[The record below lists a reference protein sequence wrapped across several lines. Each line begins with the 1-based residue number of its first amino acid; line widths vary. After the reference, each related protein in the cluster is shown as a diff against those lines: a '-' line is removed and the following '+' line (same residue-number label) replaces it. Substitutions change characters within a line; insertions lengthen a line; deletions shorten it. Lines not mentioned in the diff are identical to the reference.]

1 MRVLVCDR
9 LSIVRHG
16 LSALLAAEED
26 IEVIDETGSG
36 IDAMVLARRHQPHVV
51 VTGLALDGISGLEL
65 VRRLNQE
72 DLDPKPRVVVLS
84 MMENEDTISRVLHA
98 GANGLLVKEVTRE
111 QLGSAVRAAADGQT
125 MLAPQV
131 ATRLVDWFRRQEAP
145 TETPLQSEVES
156 LTAREREV
164 LTLFARGLSIEE
176 VASELFIGTTTV
188 RTHVYRLR
196 CKLGLK
202 DRAQLVSFAYR
213 AGLMQEARRLGPGGS
228 DRPPAVRPPADGSSG
243 RRTVPGADRKSRPP
257 VDGPAR
263 RTPANGRVANGR
275 PPVDGQG
282 RGASVNRRP
291 MNGRPSHDGS
301 PGSGLVGGRSA
312 NGRPVVDGAGRGA
325 SVNGRNGTG
334 RPPADGRSADARRFD
349 ADTTERSTGA
359 TRTRT

>member
-164 LTLFARGLSIEE
+164 LTLFARGLTIEE
-176 VASELFIGTTTV
+176 VAAELFIGTTTV

-213 AGLMQEARRLGPGGS
+213 AGLMQEARRLGPGGNDHS
-228 DRPPAVRPPADGSSG
+228 AADGPSG
-243 RRTVPGADRKSRPP
+243 RRTAPGADRKSRPP
-257 VDGPAR
+257 VDGPGR
-263 RTPANGRVANGR
+263 RAPVNGRVANGR
-275 PPVDGQG
+275 PPVDGRVANGRPPVDG
-282 RGASVNRRP
+282 RGANGRPPVDGPVRGTSVNRRP

-301 PGSGLVGGRSA
+301 PGSGM
-312 NGRPVVDGAGRGA
+312 
-325 SVNGRNGTG
+325 VNGR
-334 RPPADGRSADARRFD
+334 ADKTEHSARA
-349 ADTTERSTGA
+349 A
-359 TRTRT
+359 RTRR

>member
-164 LTLFARGLSIEE
+164 LTLFARGLSIED
-176 VASELFIGTTTV
+176 VAAELFIGTTTV

-228 DRPPAVRPPADGSSG
+228 DRSPADGPSG
-243 RRTVPGADRKSRPP
+243 RRTAPGADRKSRPP
-257 VDGPAR
+257 VDGPPR
-263 RTPANGRVANGR
+263 RTPVNGRVANGR
-275 PPVDGQG
+275 PPVDGPA
-282 RGASVNRRP
+282 RGTSVNRRA

-301 PGSGLVGGRSA
+301 PGSGM
-312 NGRPVVDGAGRGA
+312 
-325 SVNGRNGTG
+325 VNGR
-334 RPPADGRSADARRFD
+334 ADK
-349 ADTTERSTGA
+349 TEHSTRA
-359 TRTRT
+359 ARTRT